1 MTTDLTGDFGLGED
15 EFDWDVFL
23 PDPDEAELAA
33 EAAALEDEAEL
44 NLDDSGF
51 DWEAALREDGE
62 SESEGDNGARAGAA
76 YDRIVDMVRRSF
88 EEPEIETA
96 ELESETAPEPL
107 AAQEPDAHVISD
119 PEPIHEEFVAG
130 LVAVSEPEPEHGHV
144 AELVP
149 EHELELVDGP
159 EGAFASYEAVGA
171 ESEAAESEAA
181 EYEAAEYEAAGYEAA
196 GYEAAD
202 YESPEPQTRWGSS
215 FSFVSEA
222 DLESESE
229 TVPATE
235 WQWDQQPDSVFVA
248 APDMEPTSEFEPE
261 PELEHFSMLEEPAAT
276 ALAGWTLES
285 ALDTP
290 SPPEPTWAA
299 APAEP
304 GLDAA
309 EVEFEPT
316 RVGVDTDEGSDEHG
330 AKKRRSRVF
339 TATVVLACIFLVVGA
354 AALVMRDMHR
364 SSPTASPPAHTAP
377 AVSPQDAAR
386 LQSATDAVDSAT
398 TAASVGLTSLSAFP
412 TPTNVET
419 VINPYI
425 SSLQLYETVLA
436 GSTVPA
442 AAQPATASA
451 EAQLRQDLKFLESID
466 GLPPAQLGAF
476 LLQFDTDA
484 THLQTTLSALEQNL
498 RAPGS

>member
-62 SESEGDNGARAGAA
+62 SESGGDNGARAGAA

-88 EEPEIETA
+88 EEPEVETA
-96 ELESETAPEPL
+96 ELESETTLEPV
-107 AAQEPDAHVISD
+107 AAEEPDAPGISE
-119 PEPIHEEFVAG
+119 PEPIHEEFVAE
-130 LVAVSEPEPEHGHV
+130 LVAVSEPEPGHGHL

-149 EHELELVDGP
+149 EHEPELVDGP
-159 EGAFASYEAVGA
+159 AGAFASYEAVGA
-171 ESEAAESEAA
+171 ESESA
-181 EYEAAEYEAAGYEAA
+181 EYEAAEYEGAEYEAA
-196 GYEAAD
+196 EYEAAD
-202 YESPEPQTRWGSS
+202 YESPEPQTQWGSS
-215 FSFVSEA
+215 FSFVSEP

-229 TVPATE
+229 TVPARE
-235 WQWDQQPDSVFVA
+235 WDQQPDSVFVA
-248 APDMEPTSEFEPE
+248 APDVEPTSEFEPE
-261 PELEHFSMLEEPAAT
+261 SELEPFSTLEEPAAT
-276 ALAGWTLES
+276 AVAAWTVES

-290 SPPEPTWAA
+290 SQPEPTWAA

-304 GLDAA
+304 GLNAA
-309 EVEFEPT
+309 EVESVPT
-316 RVGVDTDEGSDEHG
+316 PVGADTDEGSDEHG
-330 AKKRRSRVF
+330 AKKQRSRVF
-339 TATVVLACIFLVVGA
+339 TATIVLACIFLVVGA
-354 AALVMRDMHR
+354 AGVAVRELHR
-364 SSPTASPPAHTAP
+364 STPTATPPAHTAP
-377 AVSPQDAAR
+377 TVSPQDVAR
-386 LQSATDAVDSAT
+386 LESATDAVDSAT

-442 AAQPATASA
+442 AAQPASASA
-451 EAQLRQDLKFLESID
+451 EAQLRQDLQFLDTID

-498 RAPGS
+498 HAPGS